1 MLRVPVG
8 NDRLRMEDPRPELS
22 SVSTALDEL
31 TRRLSAMAD
40 ASAGGEDDLSVEL
53 FEIERS
59 LRGAQR
65 RLQKLVTTRR

>member
-1 MLRVPVG
+1 M
-8 NDRLRMEDPRPELS
+8 
-22 SVSTALDEL
+22 STALDEL

-40 ASAGGEDDLSVEL
+40 ASVGAEQDISVEL

-65 RLQKLVTTRR
+65 RLQKLVTNGR

>member
-1 MLRVPVG
+1 M
-8 NDRLRMEDPRPELS
+8 DDPRPELS

-40 ASAGGEDDLSVEL
+40 ASAGGEEDLSVEL

-65 RLQKLVTTRR
+65 RLQKLVTGGR

>member
-1 MLRVPVG
+1 MH
-8 NDRLRMEDPRPELS
+8 DPRPELS

-40 ASAGGEDDLSVEL
+40 ALAGGDEALSTEL

-59 LRGAQR
+59 LQGASR
-65 RLQKLVTTRR
+65 RLARLVSSHR

>member
-1 MLRVPVG
+1 M
-8 NDRLRMEDPRPELS
+8 DDPRPELS

-31 TRRLSAMAD
+31 TKRLSAMAD
-40 ASAGGEDDLSVEL
+40 ANAKGDQNLAVEL

-65 RLQKLVTTRR
+65 RLSRLVTGTRR

>member
-1 MLRVPVG
+1 
-8 NDRLRMEDPRPELS
+8 MEDPRPELS

-40 ASAGGEDDLSVEL
+40 ASVGAEQDISVEL

-65 RLQKLVTTRR
+65 RLHKLVTGSAR

>member
-1 MLRVPVG
+1 M
-8 NDRLRMEDPRPELS
+8 DDPRPELS

-40 ASAGGEDDLSVEL
+40 AVVGAEQDISVEL

-59 LRGAQR
+59 LRAAQR
-65 RLQKLVTTRR
+65 RLQKLVTGRS

>member
-1 MLRVPVG
+1 MLRAVVG
-8 NDRLRMEDPRPELS
+8 NDRSVMADPRPELS

-40 ASAGGEDDLSVEL
+40 ASVGAEEDISVEL

-65 RLQKLVTTRR
+65 RLHKLVAGR